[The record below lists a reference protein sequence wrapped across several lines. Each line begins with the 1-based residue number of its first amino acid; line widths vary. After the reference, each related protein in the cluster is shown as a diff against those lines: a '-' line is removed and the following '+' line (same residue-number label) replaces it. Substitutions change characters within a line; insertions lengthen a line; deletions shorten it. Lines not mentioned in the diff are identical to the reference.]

1 MTREIP
7 TLHSEV
13 PPGDIASDT
22 GSSEAPATQEVQ
34 MANTSDRGSEI
45 AESQIELEAGQVE
58 ETKQL
63 RYSAT
68 YWNT

>member
-1 MTREIP
+1 
-7 TLHSEV
+7 
-13 PPGDIASDT
+13 
-22 GSSEAPATQEVQ
+22 

-68 YWNT
+68 YWKPKERPLITNLNAVA